1 MLVCPFSERKSMFK
15 DINDISD
22 YIKPYKIPD
31 GMIIVQDV
39 SEHIKLFVEKKKKK
53 VKTVDKKDRGVS
65 KKIGKNKTENK
76 NVDNKKAENK
86 TGNKTEN
93 KADDNKK
100 AENKNDTAT
109 MILKTA
115 DKVPFINQA
124 LYNGDYSILGLEN
137 LFTIER
143 KMISDFLAYIGKERN
158 IKTVHKLGRFK
169 HMINRGGWVGLIIE
183 AAEEELMKGSI
194 YSKITPE
201 MIRQSLISMRVRWGI
216 HVYFN
221 PDRDY
226 LKRFVVDHAIKFW
239 NVWHGK

>member
-1 MLVCPFSERKSMFK
+1 MFK

-39 SEHIKLFVEKKKKK
+39 SEHMKLFVEKKKKK
-53 VKTVDKKDRGVS
+53 MKTVDKKGRGVS
-65 KKIGKNKTENK
+65 KKIDKNKTNNKAENKTENKTENK
-76 NVDNKKAENK
+76 NADNKK
-86 TGNKTEN
+86 TGDKNNTAKNNT
-93 KADDNKK
+93 ADV
-100 AENKNDTAT
+100 
-109 MILKTA
+109 ILKTA

-124 LYNGDYSILGLEN
+124 LYNGDYSILGFEN
-137 LFTIER
+137 YFTIER
-143 KMISDFLAYIGKERN
+143 KMISDFLAYIGRERN
-158 IKTVHKLGRFK
+158 TKTVHKLSRFRY
-169 HMINRGGWVGLIIE
+169 MINRGGWVGLIIE
-183 AAEEELMKGSI
+183 AAEEELMKGSM

-201 MIRQSLISMRVRWGI
+201 MIRQALISMRVRWGI

-239 NVWHGK
+239 NIWHGK

>member
-1 MLVCPFSERKSMFK
+1 MFR
-15 DINDISD
+15 DINDISN
-22 YIKPYKIPD
+22 YIKPYKLPD

-53 VKTVDKKDRGVS
+53 MKTVDKKGRGVS
-65 KKIGKNKTENK
+65 KKIDKNKTKNKAKNKTENK
-76 NVDNKKAENK
+76 NTDNKVENR
-86 TGNKTEN
+86 T
-93 KADDNKK
+93 DNKV
-100 AENKNDTAT
+100 ENKNNTADV
-109 MILKTA
+109 ILKTA

-137 LFTIER
+137 YFTIER
-143 KMISDFLAYIGKERN
+143 KMISDFLAYIGRERN
-158 IKTVHKLGRFK
+158 TKTVHKLSRFRY
-169 HMINRGGWVGLIIE
+169 MINRGGWVGLIIE
-183 AAEEELMKGSI
+183 AAEKELMKGSM

-201 MIRQSLISMRVRWGI
+201 MIRQALISMRVRWGI

-239 NVWHGK
+239 NIWHGK

>member
-1 MLVCPFSERKSMFK
+1 MFK

-76 NVDNKKAENK
+76 N
-86 TGNKTEN
+86 
-93 KADDNKK
+93 
-100 AENKNDTAT
+100 DTAT
-109 MILKTA
+109 MILKTS

-158 IKTVHKLGRFK
+158 TKTVHKLGRFK

-216 HVYFN
+216 HIYFN
-221 PDRDY
+221 PGRDY

-239 NVWHGK
+239 NIWHGK